1 MGRWKANND
10 NSPYYDP
17 NDSGPNQ
24 VGVPEGYNPDGTK
37 KQAAPTPPPT
47 TPPPANGGQRP
58 PTNPHLQP
66 GYNDQPTEYAN
77 HNDTNQPYVDPNS
90 QPPQNSSYD
99 NSGIGAGATQP
110 PATTPP
116 SYSYMEGVDINK
128 LNNPAH
134 TTPKYVASRILA
146 SGGSLADAAKAVG
159 ATVLD
164 EDKMQLP
171 TGEIIDTRRDIEGA
185 NQLQWLVT
193 HDPAWATDNRSGNGK
208 SKVGTGGGDP
218 KLGTVGTGTKLG
230 ANSPNDLWSLLMQRA
245 GQGLNVDPTDP
256 IISAQVNAYRAE
268 QERGVRNNIADQ
280 AEAQGPNANLTLERR
295 VANEK
300 AAQATGGLKAQLM
313 QNELT
318 ARRSEIQ
325 QALSQMGSLLSDQQK
340 IALQRELGMIDSSLR
355 QQQIT
360 NQNNQFL
367 DSFGL
372 NVTDRANYWDALRS
386 GLLKG

>member
-37 KQAAPTPPPT
+37 KQAAPATT
-47 TPPPANGGQRP
+47 TPPPAQAGATRR

-66 GYNDQPTEYAN
+66 GYDDQPTQYAG

-90 QPPQNSSYD
+90 QPPQNSSYN
-99 NSGIGAGATQP
+99 NSGIGAGTQVP
-110 PATTPP
+110 RPA
-116 SYSYMEGVDINK
+116 YSFMEGIDTNK
-128 LNNPAH
+128 LNDPTH

-193 HDPAWATDNRSGNGK
+193 HDPKWATDNRSGGNR
-208 SKVGTGGGDP
+208 VGTGGGDP
-218 KLGTVGTGTKLG
+218 KPGMSNAMGP
-230 ANSPNDLWSLLMQRA
+230 NSSNDLWALLMQRA
-245 GQGLNVDPTDP
+245 GQGLNVDPNDP
-256 IISAQVNAYRAE
+256 VLSAQVNAFRAE
-268 QERGVRNNIADQ
+268 QERGVRNNLADQ

-295 VANEK
+295 VANER
-300 AAQATGGLKAQLM
+300 AAQATGGLQAQLM

-318 ARRSEIQ
+318 SRRAEIQ
-325 QALSQMGSLLSDQQK
+325 QALAQMGSMLSDKQK
-340 IALQRELGMIDSSLR
+340 LELQRELGMIEASLK
-355 QQQIT
+355 QQGIT

-367 DSFGL
+367 DDFSL
-372 NVTDRANYWDALRS
+372 RRTEQSNYWDALRS
-386 GLLKG
+386 GLLTR